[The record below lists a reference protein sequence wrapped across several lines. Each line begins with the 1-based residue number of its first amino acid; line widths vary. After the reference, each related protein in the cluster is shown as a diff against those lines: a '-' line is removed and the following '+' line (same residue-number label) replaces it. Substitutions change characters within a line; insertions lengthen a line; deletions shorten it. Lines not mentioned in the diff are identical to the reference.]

1 MRTQIFS
8 ILVDNTTGVLSRVA
22 GLFSRRGYNIDSIT
36 ANVTA
41 DPRYTRITIC
51 STGDELILEQIE
63 NQLRKLQDVR
73 HIKKLAD
80 QESVCR
86 ELMLIKLRATPAQR
100 SGVMSLAE
108 IFHGKIVDVEE
119 KSLMISVV
127 GNQSKLEAFLK
138 LLSDFEILELAK
150 TGITGL
156 SRGSD
161 DVQYLN

>member
-1 MRTQIFS
+1 
-8 ILVDNTTGVLSRVA
+8 
-22 GLFSRRGYNIDSIT
+22 
-36 ANVTA
+36 
-41 DPRYTRITIC
+41 
-51 STGDELILEQIE
+51 
-63 NQLRKLQDVR
+63 
-73 HIKKLAD
+73 
-80 QESVCR
+80 
-86 ELMLIKLRATPAQR
+86 
-100 SGVMSLAE
+100 MSLAE

-138 LLSDFEILELAK
+138 LLSDFEILELAR